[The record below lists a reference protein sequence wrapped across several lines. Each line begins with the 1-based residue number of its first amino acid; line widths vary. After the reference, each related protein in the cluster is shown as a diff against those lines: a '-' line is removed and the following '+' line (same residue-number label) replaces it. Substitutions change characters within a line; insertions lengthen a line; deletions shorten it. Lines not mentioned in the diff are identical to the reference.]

1 MRYAPGGAASV
12 VLDEILGHS
21 IIAMPDGG
29 LFVTANTEKPRDAG
43 MVWYIKDGKK
53 RQVDSGLGFAT
64 GMAYRPD
71 QWLLSIADG
80 HSKWAYSYQ
89 MQADGSLINKERF
102 FHLHVHDWQDDA
114 GTESIC
120 YSIEGRQFLAT
131 KSGIQISAD
140 DGPTQVIL
148 PVPDNARVTGV
159 AIGGKDLD
167 TLFAFCG
174 NRIWKRK
181 IRQHAMGAW
190 SPWTP
195 VTGTK
200 L

>member
-1 MRYAPGGAASV
+1 
-12 VLDEILGHS
+12 
-21 IIAMPDGG
+21 
-29 LFVTANTEKPRDAG
+29 
-43 MVWYIKDGKK
+43 
-53 RQVDSGLGFAT
+53 
-64 GMAYRPD
+64 
-71 QWLLSIADG
+71 
-80 HSKWAYSYQ
+80 
-89 MQADGSLINKERF
+89 
-102 FHLHVHDWQDDA
+102 
-114 GTESIC
+114 
-120 YSIEGRQFLAT
+120 
-131 KSGIQISAD
+131 
-140 DGPTQVIL
+140 
-148 PVPDNARVTGV
+148 VPDNARVTGV